1 MSGVSTNIFEIMR
14 STMTELEHSPSLTP
28 EEANRLQQIVLRLA
42 AELEVINVEPL
53 TSTIAGEQ

>member
-1 MSGVSTNIFEIMR
+1 MR

-42 AELEVINVEPL
+42 AELEVIKVEPL